1 MPTVPKQKSIK
12 NKKEKDGHCPT
23 KNKQKEKQLQNKQ
36 KQNKRKQLIP
46 SFIFHLYSG
55 ALENTFPMDN

>member
-12 NKKEKDGHCPT
+12 KKKEKDGHCPT

-36 KQNKRKQLIP
+36 NYKTKENNFFRI
-46 SFIFHLYSG
+46 LYSTCIQ
-55 ALENTFPMDN
+55 AL